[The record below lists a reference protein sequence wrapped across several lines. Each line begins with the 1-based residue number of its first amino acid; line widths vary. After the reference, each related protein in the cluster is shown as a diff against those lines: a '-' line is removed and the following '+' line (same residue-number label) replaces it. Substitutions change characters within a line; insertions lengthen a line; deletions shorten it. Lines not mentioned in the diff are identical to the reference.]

1 MRRSPAIC
9 RARATASR
17 RPSISSN
24 DACSRR
30 STARLTA
37 RLLPTLARSR
47 RPRAAASG
55 GEAAASL
62 YAGPGPPFQEYRMDA
77 TALRAMQAP
86 LKDRYKIAPK
96 SAYITLK
103 AKGSLDDTSIA
114 CKVETGR
121 ALAVAGLHPA
131 TGGSG
136 MELCSGDMLLEA
148 LVACAGVT
156 LKAVSTALDI
166 PLKSGHVSAEGDL
179 DFRGTLGVDKT
190 APVGFAQIRL
200 RFDVDTDAPQ
210 EKLDQLLK
218 LTVRYCVVYQTIKCG
233 PPVEVSLKRA

>member
-1 MRRSPAIC
+1 
-9 RARATASR
+9 
-17 RPSISSN
+17 
-24 DACSRR
+24 
-30 STARLTA
+30 
-37 RLLPTLARSR
+37 
-47 RPRAAASG
+47 
-55 GEAAASL
+55 
-62 YAGPGPPFQEYRMDA
+62 MDA

-86 LKDRYKIAPK
+86 LKDRYKSDPK
-96 SAYITLK
+96 AAYITLK
-103 AKGSLDDTSIA
+103 AKGTLDDTGIA

-156 LKAVSTALDI
+156 LKAVATALDI
-166 PLKSGHVSAEGDL
+166 SLKSGQVSAEGDL

-200 RFDVDTDAPQ
+200 RFDVDTDVPQ

-218 LTVRYCVVYQTIKCG
+218 LTERYCVVYQTIKSG
-233 PPVEVSLKRA
+233 PPVEVTLKRG

>member
-1 MRRSPAIC
+1 
-9 RARATASR
+9 
-17 RPSISSN
+17 
-24 DACSRR
+24 
-30 STARLTA
+30 
-37 RLLPTLARSR
+37 
-47 RPRAAASG
+47 
-55 GEAAASL
+55 
-62 YAGPGPPFQEYRMDA
+62 MDA
-77 TALRAMQAP
+77 TALRAMQGP
-86 LKDRYKIAPK
+86 LKDRYKSDPK
-96 SAYITLK
+96 AATITLR
-103 AKGSLDDTSIA
+103 AKGTLDDTNIA

-156 LKAVSTALDI
+156 LKAVATALDI
-166 PLKSGHVSAEGDL
+166 PLKSGRVSAEGDL

-200 RFDVDTDAPQ
+200 RFDVDTEAPQ

-218 LTVRYCVVYQTIKCG
+218 LTERYCVVYQTIKSG
-233 PPVEVSLKRA
+233 PPVEVSLKRG

>member
-1 MRRSPAIC
+1 
-9 RARATASR
+9 
-17 RPSISSN
+17 
-24 DACSRR
+24 
-30 STARLTA
+30 
-37 RLLPTLARSR
+37 
-47 RPRAAASG
+47 
-55 GEAAASL
+55 
-62 YAGPGPPFQEYRMDA
+62 MDA

-86 LKDRYKIAPK
+86 LKDRYKSDPK
-96 SAYITLK
+96 SATITLK
-103 AKGSLDDTSIA
+103 AKGALDDTNIA

-156 LKAVSTALDI
+156 LKAVATALDI
-166 PLKSGHVSAEGDL
+166 PLKSGQVSAEGDL

-200 RFDVDTDAPQ
+200 RFDVDTEAPQ

-218 LTVRYCVVYQTIKCG
+218 LTERYCVVYQTIKSG
-233 PPVEVSLKRA
+233 PPVEVTLKRG